1 MNESRPR
8 TVRARS
14 RQPARSGQ
22 PARPGHAGAALRVW
36 NYLKTGTLLAGLTA
50 LFGAVGYA
58 IGGMGWAIGAL
69 VIAGLMNFG
78 AYWFSDRMVLRMSG
92 AEPVSRAEAPGLYRL
107 VERLADRGGLPM
119 PQLYVMHDPSPNAF
133 ATGRNPENAVVAV
146 TTGLMDL
153 MSQPELEG
161 VIAHELSHIKNRD
174 MLIMT
179 VAAAIAGAIS
189 MLAQILGFS
198 MLFGGMDDEEGG
210 LGGLGAL
217 AMIILAPIMAMLIQ
231 MSISRGREYEA
242 DRLGAEIAKDP
253 RGLADALERLA
264 WAQER
269 VPTRASNATAHLFI
283 MQPLSGEGLASMFS
297 THPPIDERVRR
308 LRAL

>member
-1 MNESRPR
+1 MNASRSR
-8 TVRARS
+8 TV
-14 RQPARSGQ
+14 PARSGQ
-22 PARPGHAGAALRVW
+22 PTRTRGAGAALRVW

-107 VERLADRGGLPM
+107 VERLADRGALPM

-133 ATGRNPENAVVAV
+133 ATGRNPDNAVVAV

-153 MSQPELEG
+153 MSQRELEG

-198 MLFGGMDDEEGG
+198 MLFGGMDEEEGG

-242 DRLGAEIAKDP
+242 DRVGAEIAGDP